1 MKRIG
6 YLYDQICTFDNL
18 LSAFYKARKG
28 KRSHPNVAA
37 FEVNLEYE
45 LLQLLEELKA
55 EAYQPGPYRTFYIHD
70 PKKRMISAAPFRDR
84 VVHHALCNIIEPLFE
99 PTFIYDTYAN
109 RKGKGTHAGIRRCQ
123 QFLRQYKYVL
133 KADIRKYFPS
143 IDHGILKGLIARKI
157 KCPRTLALIGKIIDN
172 SNPQEPV
179 PDYFPGDD
187 LFSLKQRRKG
197 LPMGNLTSQFFAN
210 LYLSPF
216 DHFVKEKLRI
226 KGYVR
231 YVDDFVLFHDDKKY
245 LHELK
250 RESQHFLAEH
260 LRLLLHPRKSE
271 VFPTRNGVTFL
282 GQRIFHTHRR
292 LRRENVQRFYRRLNG
307 RIEQYQAGT
316 LSPEKLESQLNSW
329 LGHARQADTWRL
341 RRAVLR
347 YLQSEGVA
355 AVWSRKASTLI
366 VWAPG

>member
-1 MKRIG
+1 M
-6 YLYDQICTFDNL
+6 
-18 LSAFYKARKG
+18 
-28 KRSHPNVAA
+28 
-37 FEVNLEYE
+37 
-45 LLQLLEELKA
+45 LEELRT

-157 KCPRTLALIGKIIDN
+157 KCSRTLALIGKIIDN
-172 SNPQEPV
+172 SNSQESV

-187 LFSLKQRRKG
+187 LFTLSKRRKG

-216 DHFVKEKLRI
+216 DHFAKEQLGF

-231 YVDDFVLFHDDKKY
+231 YVDDFVCFDNDKSR
-245 LHELK
+245 LHQTK
-250 RESQHFLAEH
+250 AEMQRFMASE
-260 LRLLLHPRKSE
+260 LRLLLHPQKSQ
-271 VFPTRNGVTFL
+271 VFPTKNGVTFL
-282 GQRIFHTHRR
+282 GQRVFTTHRR
-292 LRRENVQRFYRRLNG
+292 LKRENVQRFRKRLAI
-307 RIEQYQAGT
+307 RLKDYEAGKI
-316 LSPEKLESQLNSW
+316 SPELMECQLNSW
-329 LGHARQADTWRL
+329 LGHAKQADTFRLRKRIFFHLRKQGLNLFKTDRFAWRL
-341 RRAVLR
+341 LEQRCL
-347 YLQSEGVA
+347 L
-355 AVWSRKASTLI
+355 
-366 VWAPG
+366 